1 MCIVVEMGCLSS
13 VPAHSVPAAFALTR
27 PVLAAEGMPRHEH
40 KRVLFIGLSASRE
53 QDTAGLTEELAELQA
68 LILSNTIVAESF
80 EFIAYPFGVSIDAA
94 LALIAKNRPHIL
106 HIAGHTD
113 WRGRLVFETG
123 DEHLFASSLADR
135 IRGLDVR
142 VEVVVLNGCGTAAA
156 LNALVRHRPG
166 EPVGDGALSFA
177 VGHSKRVLVEDARR
191 FTRDFYATLARTGG
205 QLEAAV
211 AAVRRPLT
219 AADVSYVRLARRV
232 PAPVIEKEY
241 AAALVRMYGRLLGL
255 ADALGADGGGAAY
268 RELGLADVFVS
279 PDVLQCYDGREE
291 EEEEGVAAALGLSPA
306 QVARLVESGQLE
318 RRDRGAATRR
328 MNAADE
334 SLLPLPLGVTDLLA
348 NTSRPRLV
356 VLGEAG
362 SGTLSNRMHTPTRT
376 PPPSPPFTAAPALPA
391 GKSSALR
398 MIALDWATER
408 DAARRAAL
416 PLPLL
421 VELRQFAEHLRRA
434 PGASLAHFIA
444 VGGNVACRMDYTAL
458 AARLALPDP
467 HVLLLLDGLDEVFEE
482 GLREAVL
489 NAVRELP
496 QSVRVVVSS
505 RMIGYLPSWL
515 HAWDYAHFRIQP
527 LTVDQSCVFV
537 QRWHAKTYD
546 PVVEAA
552 VRDARAARLLTALR
566 DIPQLRELA
575 RNPLLLTM
583 IALLN
588 RRPED
593 LPSRRVQVLEECARL
608 LVHRWKLDD
617 AVAKARVSLVNI
629 RPVDF
634 DRKVALLADLAWEM
648 QGGTEDG
655 SAPDAPVGNL
665 VERNALLRLCEV
677 HAAQALGPAAAP
689 AAAVEIVERLHDHH
703 GVLSFLGGSSYAFA
717 HRAFLE
723 YFCARR
729 VFVFVDDRE
738 WGDEALQ
745 RWFIRRALQP
755 AWADVLSLVCGLVP
769 SVVAGSCLSALLDM
783 GHVMLA
789 ARCVEQ
795 LRDRAKAE
803 PHVGRVWAALLERA
817 LPVRGE
823 RGEGTLAAC
832 DLAASLWHDDATRGA
847 FLAAAS
853 LVERTDD
860 RAMWALLKHWPG
872 DVAVA

>member
-1 MCIVVEMGCLSS
+1 
-13 VPAHSVPAAFALTR
+13 
-27 PVLAAEGMPRHEH
+27 
-40 KRVLFIGLSASRE
+40 
-53 QDTAGLTEELAELQA
+53 
-68 LILSNTIVAESF
+68 
-80 EFIAYPFGVSIDAA
+80 
-94 LALIAKNRPHIL
+94 
-106 HIAGHTD
+106 
-113 WRGRLVFETG
+113 
-123 DEHLFASSLADR
+123 
-135 IRGLDVR
+135 
-142 VEVVVLNGCGTAAA
+142 
-156 LNALVRHRPG
+156 
-166 EPVGDGALSFA
+166 
-177 VGHSKRVLVEDARR
+177 
-191 FTRDFYATLARTGG
+191 
-205 QLEAAV
+205 
-211 AAVRRPLT
+211 
-219 AADVSYVRLARRV
+219 
-232 PAPVIEKEY
+232 
-241 AAALVRMYGRLLGL
+241 
-255 ADALGADGGGAAY
+255 
-268 RELGLADVFVS
+268 
-279 PDVLQCYDGREE
+279 
-291 EEEEGVAAALGLSPA
+291 
-306 QVARLVESGQLE
+306 
-318 RRDRGAATRR
+318 
-328 MNAADE
+328 
-334 SLLPLPLGVTDLLA
+334 
-348 NTSRPRLV
+348 
-356 VLGEAG
+356 
-362 SGTLSNRMHTPTRT
+362 
-376 PPPSPPFTAAPALPA
+376 
-391 GKSSALR
+391 

-617 AVAKARVSLVNI
+617 AVAKALVSLVNI
-629 RPVDF
+629 RPIDF

-648 QGGTEDG
+648 QGGTEDH
-655 SAPDAPVGNL
+655 SAPTDAPVGNL
-665 VERNALLRLCEV
+665 IERRALLRLCET
-677 HAAQALGPAAAP
+677 HAAMALGPAAAP
-689 AAAVEIVERLHDHH
+689 AAASEIVKLLEDQH
-703 GVLSFLGGSSYAFA
+703 GVLTFLGGKSYAFA

-729 VFVFVDDRE
+729 VFIFVEDEE
-738 WGDEALQ
+738 WVNGALQ
-745 RWFIRRALQP
+745 QWFVSRAMQP
-755 AWADVLSLVCGLVP
+755 AWADVPTFVCGLVA
-769 SVVAGSCLSALLDM
+769 SKRAGSCLSALVDA

-795 LRDRAKAE
+795 LRDRDKAE
-803 PHVGRVWAALLERA
+803 PHAGRVRAALLDRA
-817 LPVRGE
+817 LRGE
-823 RGEGTLAAC
+823 RDEGTLAAC
-832 DLAASLWHDDATRGA
+832 DLAASLWHDDAMRDVL
-847 FLAAAS
+847 LAAAS

-860 RAMWALLKHWPG
+860 RAM
-872 DVAVA
+872 